1 MLRAPSP
8 AWPPGPGQSELRD
21 EGVLGSSR
29 GRDPIALGGA
39 ALALSSGVCHK
50 GCVQDEAPDGGLRD
64 EARRLLRAS
73 YERQVAGGGRVT
85 HVDLG
90 AGAEELGMDA
100 EGDRLGVL
108 LDYMDVM
115 GWVETDLFAHDAS
128 GGAVRRITARGL
140 AVVGES

>member
-1 MLRAPSP
+1 M
-8 AWPPGPGQSELRD
+8 
-21 EGVLGSSR
+21 
-29 GRDPIALGGA
+29 
-39 ALALSSGVCHK
+39 CHK
-50 GCVQDEAPDGGLRD
+50 GGVQAEAKDGGLRD

-73 YERQVAGGGRVT
+73 YERQVAGGGKVS

-100 EGDRLGVL
+100 KGARLGVL
-108 LDYMDVM
+108 VDYMDVM

-140 AVVGES
+140 AVVGEA

>member
-1 MLRAPSP
+1 MFARNLPS
-8 AWPPGPGQSELRD
+8 
-21 EGVLGSSR
+21 
-29 GRDPIALGGA
+29 GGA

-50 GCVQDEAPDGGLRD
+50 GCVQAEARDGGLRD
-64 EARRLLRAS
+64 EARRLLRVS
-73 YERQVAGGGRVT
+73 YERQVAGGGRVS

-100 EGDRLGVL
+100 DGDRLDVL

-140 AVVGES
+140 AVVRES